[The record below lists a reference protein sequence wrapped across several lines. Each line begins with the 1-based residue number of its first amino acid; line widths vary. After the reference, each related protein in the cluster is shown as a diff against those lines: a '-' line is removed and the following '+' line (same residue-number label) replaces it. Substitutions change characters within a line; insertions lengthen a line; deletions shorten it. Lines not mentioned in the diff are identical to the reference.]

1 MTVLLDTQELT
12 QTANIYKLI
21 SLLYSSPTDAMEE
34 VLFFLKETLTDVRP
48 DLIPTVSEMERLFS
62 GKTNFDDLKLEHAK
76 LFVGPFDLLAP
87 PYGSIYLDGQR
98 RLMGDSTIKVLEA
111 YRAAGLGQSDEFKQ
125 PPDHITTE
133 LEFIYYLIAKYL
145 ETKDNRWLTMK
156 DSFNNKYLKPWIT
169 DFANRIKSN
178 SQSKFYKGLAK
189 LTYELAN

>member
-1 MTVLLDTQELT
+1 MTILLDTQELT

-21 SLLYSSPTDAMEE
+21 SLLYGSPTDAMEE
-34 VLFFLKETLTDVRP
+34 VLFFLKETFTDIRP
-48 DLIPTVSEMERLFS
+48 DLVPTVSEMEGFFVGQINLE
-62 GKTNFDDLKLEHAK
+62 DLKLEHAK
-76 LFVGPFDLLAP
+76 LFIGPFDLLAP

-98 RLMGDSTIKVLEA
+98 RLMGNSTIKVLEA
-111 YRAAGLGQSDEFKQ
+111 YREAGLGLSDEFKQ
-125 PPDHITTE
+125 PPDHIITE

-156 DSFNNKYLKPWIT
+156 DTFNNEYLKPWIT
-169 DFANRIKSN
+169 DFGKRIESN